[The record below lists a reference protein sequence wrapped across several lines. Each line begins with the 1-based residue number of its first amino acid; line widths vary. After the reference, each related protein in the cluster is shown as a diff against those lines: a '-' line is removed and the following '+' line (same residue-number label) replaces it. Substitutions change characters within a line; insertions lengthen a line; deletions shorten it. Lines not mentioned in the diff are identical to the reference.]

1 MMRATS
7 KLLTL
12 AGRVY
17 RLLLYAYPT
26 PFRREYGF
34 DMAQAFRADTHDTFQ
49 ESGTVGLIGLWLLT
63 FTDLLKTAFAE
74 HIWEVFHMPI
84 EKLRRLSGLAA
95 IGGPLWAYTILWI
108 FFLEPRISWEIL
120 VRVLVVVTL
129 LSGLLMGVCLGGL
142 YRRLPTSSHPA
153 NRLTFGL
160 SLLGLVLNNTILI
173 PLYVTM
179 TSRLDEFSLIA
190 VYGSFFAYFLGIA
203 GMGLIAMSG
212 RALGRWSF
220 TPLAVGALGLLFI
233 VGVIVVAPR
242 EVGGSMAQGFPVI
255 ALLALYGIS
264 WLLLGIG
271 LWSTHEEPLV
281 REQPA

>member
-1 MMRATS
+1 M
-7 KLLTL
+7 
-12 AGRVY
+12 
-17 RLLLYAYPT
+17 
-26 PFRREYGF
+26 
-34 DMAQAFRADTHDTFQ
+34 
-49 ESGTVGLIGLWLLT
+49 
-63 FTDLLKTAFAE
+63 
-74 HIWEVFHMPI
+74 
-84 EKLRRLSGLAA
+84 EKLQRLSGPAGA

-129 LSGLLMGVCLGGL
+129 LSGLLMGGCLGGL
-142 YRRLPTSSHPA
+142 YRRLPTSSRPA

-160 SLLGLVLNNTILI
+160 SLIGLVLNITILI
-173 PLYVTM
+173 PLYMTM

-203 GMGLIAMSG
+203 GMGLIALSG

-233 VGVIVVAPR
+233 AVVLVAAPR
-242 EVGGSMAQGFPVI
+242 EIGGSMAQVFPAL
-255 ALLALYGIS
+255 ALLVLYGIS
-264 WLLLGIG
+264 WMLLGVG

-281 REQPA
+281 RERPA